1 MRRRMQLNKAS
12 RVLAA
17 FLVLLGMSG
26 QALGAMLCSSGLF
39 GEGCPQKSFSAVPQP
54 MSCHGGTA
62 PTAVGDHHA
71 SEGVTAEQCATDSS
85 GDCDDDNCKRSC
97 CCEMRAAPEAS
108 PVQPSATAPPAPL
121 LIALQPPVPDVPT
134 VALIN
139 WAKAIFF
146 HSDSSPPSVA
156 WLPDFGRAPPVA

>member
-1 MRRRMQLNKAS
+1 MQLDMAS

-17 FLVLLGMSG
+17 FLILLGMSG
-26 QALGAMLCSSGLF
+26 QALGAMLCSSGLC
-39 GEGCPQKSFSAVPQP
+39 GEACPQNAVAMALEPTA
-54 MSCHGGTA
+54 CHGGTSA
-62 PTAVGDHHA
+62 SNVTEHHA
-71 SEGVTAEQCATDSS
+71 AKDQTDAKCETDQP
-85 GDCDDDNCKRSC
+85 GDCDDNDCKGSC

>member
-1 MRRRMQLNKAS
+1 MRRRMQLNTAS

-26 QALGAMLCSSGLF
+26 QALSAMLCSSDLC
-39 GEGCPQKSFSAVPQP
+39 GEACPQRTVAAAPESAA
-54 MSCHGGTA
+54 CHGGTA
-62 PTAVGDHHA
+62 PSNVSDHHA
-71 SEGVTAEQCATDSS
+71 PDGVTAEQCATDASD
-85 GDCDDDNCKRSC
+85 DCDDNSCKRSC

-108 PVQPSATAPPAPL
+108 PVTPSATAPPAPL
-121 LIALQPPVPDVPT
+121 LIAIQPAVQHVP
-134 VALIN
+134 AIAAIER
-139 WAKAIFF
+139 AKAIFF